1 MYDMHNKLQLTFHYV
16 IGMFVPYG
24 LIAVFNALIVTQM
37 LKYRRLRAGM
47 SATGDTKSDD
57 SAQR

>member
-1 MYDMHNKLQLTFHYV
+1 MHYV
-16 IGMFVPYG
+16 IGMFTPYG
-24 LIAVFNALIVTQM
+24 LIAFFNALIVFQM